1 MLNSFGEFCE
11 WNHSFSRYAKF
22 SNKLLF
28 LTPPPP
34 SPLVP
39 ASVDLAQVELLVQ
52 LSDKKI
58 HGINQSINFIRNA
71 M

>member
-28 LTPPPP
+28 LP
-34 SPLVP
+34 PLVP